1 MQDMHLLLFAET
13 IQLFPDGTLFI
24 HIAFILAMIW
34 ILNRTLY
41 RPINRVLEAR
51 ERSKGGRSSE
61 AEILL
66 GQAAEKETAYNK
78 QLLDARSAGYTLV
91 EKEQKKAVSD
101 REKKLAAAKSE
112 TAESFAA
119 SRSELEQEAEKA
131 RASLQSEADKLADK
145 IAANILK
152 A

>member
-1 MQDMHLLLFAET
+1 MHLLAFAET

-24 HIAFILAMIW
+24 HIALILVMIW

-51 ERSKGGRSSE
+51 ERVKGGRSSE
-61 AEILL
+61 AQELMQ
-66 GQAAEKETAYNK
+66 QADEKDAAYTRES
-78 QLLDARSAGYTLV
+78 LEARSAGYALI
-91 EKEQKKAVSD
+91 EKEHQKTVAD
-101 REKKLAAAKSE
+101 RDKKLAEAKAE
-112 TAESFAA
+112 MAESLAA
-119 SRSELEQEAEKA
+119 GRTDLEKEADAARSELRSQAE
-131 RASLQSEADKLADK
+131 KLADK